1 MPEEQQIQCL
11 IQILNMTWAEACGH
25 LKGAKLCLGGS
36 RTSGCSRLMCQR
48 RKALWWHLAC
58 SCFFFLSQS
67 ELIFL
72 FTLCFPKCWSLTV
85 RKCIFNFLEWPSI
98 PQDFSLCV
106 ADWAKRKI
114 KVHLKRKEGNFVQ
127 VFPLPT
133 LKNECSS
140 NHTCSEGNW
149 KQNAFYEVQFSS
161 DAKWSLCILWCGE
174 TAKVNGVGKRA
185 EPRTM

>member
-1 MPEEQQIQCL
+1 MKWIQGTSFSKLLFAFLRSENENTSKIFFKKYYLEVVKGKITFYVVKQILVSLFNKCFLCMPEEQQIQCL

-36 RTSGCSRLMCQR
+36 WTSGCCRLMCQR

-114 KVHLKRKEGNFVQ
+114 K
-127 VFPLPT
+127 
-133 LKNECSS
+133 
-140 NHTCSEGNW
+140 
-149 KQNAFYEVQFSS
+149 
-161 DAKWSLCILWCGE
+161 CI
-174 TAKVNGVGKRA
+174 
-185 EPRTM
+185 